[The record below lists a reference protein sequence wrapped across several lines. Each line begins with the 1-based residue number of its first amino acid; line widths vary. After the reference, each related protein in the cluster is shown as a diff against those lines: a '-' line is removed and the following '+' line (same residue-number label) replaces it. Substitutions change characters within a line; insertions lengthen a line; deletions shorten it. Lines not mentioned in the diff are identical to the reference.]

1 MLTVLLPDASV
12 QLPSTLVATL
22 DKPPPLPKKFAAET
36 LPVVVVNPASDVI
49 GNKFTDIYDS

>member
-49 GNKFTDIYDS
+49 GNKFTDIY